1 MALLFTDCDVK
12 ADTDGARAARIIDDL
27 ENFIVYICIV
37 LQANYCFVIVKVSV
51 RTKLSEIFLDC
62 NCERRASRTTIILS
76 SSTLATLPTRTL
88 ATDLLASIC

>member
-27 ENFIVYICIV
+27 ENFIVYICV
-37 LQANYCFVIVKVSV
+37 MLQANYCFVIVKVSV

-62 NCERRASRTTIILS
+62 NYDQKGE
-76 SSTLATLPTRTL
+76 
-88 ATDLLASIC
+88 